1 MRAGRHVQDVEEKGA
16 SPVLLV
22 GALLAVIAAVGW
34 LTMGGPLKGEEAS
47 AGSCQ
52 EPFDVKI
59 SVVPA
64 LRPALDQALEAISP
78 DNTCAQVEVVEESP
92 AATSSSFAKN
102 EGPDL
107 WFADSS
113 VRLSRLATSGVSTA
127 LLQES
132 LASSPVGLA
141 TGPTAQGPAS
151 WRSALTSGR
160 LLLNDPTVDA
170 ASALA
175 LTSAMAEALEEGSDP
190 VEAQLSMIPQAQKF
204 GARLVDGPV
213 KSVDLAGIDVDET
226 QLVPVSEQ
234 TFLEARKTN
243 ASLTL
248 VPAGTAAPVLDFPL
262 AGAWDSNSTLK
273 EYGQVLADWFASE
286 DGLRTLDGLGLR
298 GPDLAPL
305 TQASGLGEVTTV
317 EPPSED
323 LALRTLGGWQV
334 LSVPSSILAV
344 FDASGS
350 MDFSAGDGETRMQLA
365 VDAAVTA
372 LDLFP
377 RHAKVGMWAFSINQG
392 GNGQDWQQ
400 LAPTKRLNDQTQ
412 GRSHYD
418 YLQVRIPSLLSI
430 TQGGTGL
437 YDTTI
442 DAYRAAV
449 KDYDKN
455 YFNAVILLSDGANDD
470 PGSIS
475 LPKLLQELK
484 ESADPSR
491 PVRIISVG
499 IGTDTDMPSL
509 RRISDAT
516 GGQAFLA
523 EDPRDMLD
531 VFAKA
536 LLSR

>member
-59 SVVPA
+59 SVVPS

-78 DNTCAQVEVVEESP
+78 ENTCAQVEVAEESP

-151 WRSALTSGR
+151 WRAALTSGR

-213 KSVDLAGIDVDET
+213 KSVDLADIDVDET

-248 VPAGTAAPVLDFPL
+248 VSAGTSAPVLDFPL

-305 TQASGLGEVTTV
+305 TQASGLGEVTAD

-323 LALRTLGGWQV
+323 LVLRTLGGWQV

-350 MDFSAGDGETRMQLA
+350 MDFPAGGGETRMQLA
-365 VDAAVTA
+365 SAAAVTA

-392 GNGQDWQQ
+392 GNGQDWRQ
-400 LAPTKRLNDQTQ
+400 LAPTKRLNEQSQ
-412 GRSHYD
+412 GQSHYD
-418 YLQVRIPSLLSI
+418 YLRDRIPTLLSI

-442 DAYRAAV
+442 DAYRAAM

-499 IGTDTDMPSL
+499 IGTDADMPSL
-509 RRISDAT
+509 RRISEAT